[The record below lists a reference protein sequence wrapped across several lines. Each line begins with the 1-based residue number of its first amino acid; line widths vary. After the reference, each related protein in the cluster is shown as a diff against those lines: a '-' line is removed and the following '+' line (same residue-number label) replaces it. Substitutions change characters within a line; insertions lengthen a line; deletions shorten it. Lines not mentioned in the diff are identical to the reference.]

1 MHGNY
6 LFFDTVTKLEFKMNR
21 KVFFTGVMVLIL
33 AFAILPAANAVVL
46 DPSGCPAGNSTVVKN
61 LYAQYN
67 ISLKTCDS
75 TDGFGLIQAYFNKK
89 YNLPNGNVESIL
101 EKIPVSNLTWN
112 EAYYMA
118 NLYSVNNIGKKYP
131 LSSYNKD
138 VDYVNRM
145 INVQNTPQSRALAYI
160 VMENAA
166 GSMYQNHQNNQWDL
180 EQTYYITMFLQN
192 DPSGIINGGGSDWNI
207 SNSWSDLGL
216 ETLQQEGYNVPQSAV
231 NFQYEA
237 ASAASSGKLNTQ
249 AELKKIG
256 FYQWKKKYLIPIIS
270 EKAPQKSIPTKI
282 VDTLPGILTF
292 LTKYGRDLAKG
303 IGGIFLL
310 GIVLLIVRRR
320 RNRYYY

>member
-192 DPSGIINGGGSDWNI
+192 DPSGIINGGGSDWNV
-207 SNSWSDLGL
+207 SWWGSLGL
-216 ETLQQEGYNVPQSAV
+216 QSIKHEGYNVPQSAID
-231 NFQYEA
+231 FQYEA
-237 ASAASSGKLNTQ
+237 GSLASSGKLNTQ
-249 AELKKIG
+249 AQLKKIG
-256 FYQWKKKYLIPIIS
+256 FYYWKKTYLIPIIA
-270 EKAPQKSIPTKI
+270 EKGPDVSIPMKI
-282 VDTLPGILTF
+282 GHFTFTLLS
-292 LTKYGRDLAKG
+292 KYGNNVFII
-303 IGGIFLL
+303 IGAIFVIILGLL
-310 GIVLLIVRRR
+310 VVKRRR
-320 RNRYYY
+320 DRYYY